1 MNKYKNLTK
10 KLKEVFIGFYFD
22 EEYEE
27 FTYIEVD
34 ETDKKV
40 LKNRYFGIDSFPMQ
54 MNAESAYGL
63 LDTFWDLEKDKT
75 RYLKQ
80 EEKFLR
86 ALLLIMSYSND
97 MIISDEYFHY
107 ENKKHLK
114 KVISKKELKYL
125 KVIKDHMFD
134 FKEIDFD
141 YDAINLLMKLALRER
156 NHLTIYMLDLEIALD
171 INGLYS
177 GVYLGLNGNIDI
189 VKYICNVE
197 GLYIRDRWNEEP
209 YNEY

>member
-27 FTYIEVD
+27 FPYIEVD

-40 LKNRYFGIDSFPMQ
+40 LKNRYFGIDSFPIQ
-54 MNAESAYGL
+54 MKAESAYGI

-86 ALLLIMSYSND
+86 TLLLIMSYSND
-97 MIISDEYFHY
+97 MIISDGYFHS
-107 ENKKHLK
+107 ENKKYLK
-114 KVISKKELKYL
+114 KVLSRKELKYI
-125 KVIKDHMFD
+125 KKIKDHMFD
-134 FKEIDFD
+134 FKDIDFD
-141 YDAINLLMKLALRER
+141 YDAISLLMKLALRER

-197 GLYIRDRWNEEP
+197 GLYIRNRWNEEP